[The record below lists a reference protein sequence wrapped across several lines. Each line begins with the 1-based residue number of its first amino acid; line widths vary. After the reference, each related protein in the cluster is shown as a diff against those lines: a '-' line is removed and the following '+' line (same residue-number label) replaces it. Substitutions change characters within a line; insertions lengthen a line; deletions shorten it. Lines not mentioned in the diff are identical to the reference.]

1 MPVVLC
7 VLLLLL
13 SPLLSAAEWQLEPDY
28 SRISFVSVKRAKMAE
43 VQRFDRLSGQIDK
56 QGVARIVVPLGTL
69 DSGLALRDER
79 MKDNF
84 FETSRFP
91 EATVESRLDMAGF
104 DDLRVGQSR
113 VEKLDFTLDL
123 HGQQR
128 RLKADVLV
136 TRQGEGLVQVATL
149 EPVLL
154 KLLDFD
160 LEEKLKPLKEMAN
173 IPLDHSR
180 GTGVRR
186 AELPR
191 SAAGTVLTYRRRA
204 ARALGSTQWNRLP
217 LSFAACRA

>member
-136 TRQGEGLVQVATL
+136 TRQGEGLVRGDPGAGAAEAARLRPGREAQAL
-149 EPVLL
+149 EG
-154 KLLDFD
+154 DGQYS
-160 LEEKLKPLKEMAN
+160 
-173 IPLDHSR
+173 LDHSR

>member
-69 DSGLALRDER
+69 DGGLALRDER

-91 EATVESRLDMAGF
+91 EASVESRLDMAGF

-113 VEKLDFTLDL
+113 VELDFTLDL

-136 TRQGEGLVQVATL
+136 TRQAGAGPGGDPGAG
-149 EPVLL
+149 
-154 KLLDFD
+154 
-160 LEEKLKPLKEMAN
+160 A
-173 IPLDHSR
+173 
-180 GTGVRR
+180 
-186 AELPR
+186 AE
-191 SAAGTVLTYRRRA
+191 A
-204 ARALGSTQWNRLP
+204 ARLRPGRSSSP
-217 LSFAACRA
+217 

>member
-123 HGQQR
+123 LGQQR

-173 IPLDHSR
+173 IPSI
-180 GTGVRR
+180 TPEVPVF
-186 AELPR
+186 A
-191 SAAGTVLTYRRRA
+191 VLNFREVPPE
-204 ARALGSTQWNRLP
+204 Q
-217 LSFAACRA
+217 F

>member
-113 VEKLDFTLDL
+113 EA
-123 HGQQR
+123 
-128 RLKADVLV
+128 RL
-136 TRQGEGLVQVATL
+136 
-149 EPVLL
+149 
-154 KLLDFD
+154 
-160 LEEKLKPLKEMAN
+160 
-173 IPLDHSR
+173 
-180 GTGVRR
+180 
-186 AELPR
+186 
-191 SAAGTVLTYRRRA
+191 
-204 ARALGSTQWNRLP
+204 
-217 LSFAACRA
+217 

>member
-123 HGQQR
+123 H
-128 RLKADVLV
+128 
-136 TRQGEGLVQVATL
+136 
-149 EPVLL
+149 
-154 KLLDFD
+154 
-160 LEEKLKPLKEMAN
+160 
-173 IPLDHSR
+173 
-180 GTGVRR
+180 
-186 AELPR
+186 
-191 SAAGTVLTYRRRA
+191 SAA
-204 ARALGSTQWNRLP
+204 
-217 LSFAACRA
+217 